1 MTLPFEF
8 FDVVVITALI
18 LSGLLGYFRG
28 LVREV
33 LSLTTWIGAV
43 IVTLYAFSYVQP
55 YVRQVISIQ
64 IVADIIAGVG
74 LFLVTLVVLTLVNHT
89 ISGQVKDSV
98 LSAIDRGLGFLF
110 GLVRGALLVSV
121 AYIAATWAWS
131 ENDLNPYM
139 EDARTASMV
148 KQGAEIL
155 TTIIPKEMRKG
166 TRDTADTARDTTEQ
180 AVETKRLLDNLGKSG
195 VSLTG
200 DGKPPAY
207 NKNERR
213 DMQRLID
220 SKQ

>member
-43 IVTLYAFSYVQP
+43 LVTLYAFSYVQP

-166 TRDTADTARDTTEQ
+166 TRDYRGYRARHDRTGC
-180 AVETKRLLDNLGKSG
+180 RGKAIARQSWKKWRFVNG
-195 VSLTG
+195 
-200 DGKPPAY
+200 
-207 NKNERR
+207 
-213 DMQRLID
+213 
-220 SKQ
+220 